1 MASTWALQK
10 ALPPE
15 DPNVVER
22 ALGDGRVQIGAYE
35 VLEVIGEGE
44 FASVWEARSA
54 ARPGERLAMKAIK
67 KARVGAKRNI
77 ARVDREVAAL
87 QRLRHA
93 GVCRLYGVVHSPTY
107 VYLVMEAGDRDLFA
121 FLDGYPRGCDDGTV
135 CAVMRILALAL
146 RHCHNAGVAHRDV
159 KPENVLVVGDP
170 ATWGDAEGVVKLCDF
185 GLCAD
190 VAGDPRLTDFVGS
203 PGFFAPELM
212 TAESY
217 CGRGADAWSLGAVLV
232 ELLLGHRAFE
242 AAWCPP
248 YEELNDPEK
257 FLDGVRRAA
266 ARVKLGAAA
275 GPPSEPMAALL
286 EQLVQIDPARR
297 ATVADVCGAPV
308 FGLLRDSQRRAT
320 GVFFRVNFARRCEEI
335 RPRRTW

>member
-1 MASTWALQK
+1 M
-10 ALPPE
+10 
-15 DPNVVER
+15 
-22 ALGDGRVQIGAYE
+22 
-35 VLEVIGEGE
+35 
-44 FASVWEARSA
+44 
-54 ARPGERLAMKAIK
+54 
-67 KARVGAKRNI
+67 
-77 ARVDREVAAL
+77 DREVAAL

-308 FGLLRDSQRRAT
+308 FGLLRDSPSGGRKFLRLTYDDAPAIAGLLPADARPTGRRRAYGET
-320 GVFFRVNFARRCEEI
+320 PNTTRRALRPAKAPAASDEAAAPRVGDVADALPSLI
-335 RPRRTW
+335 VG

>member
-1 MASTWALQK
+1 M
-10 ALPPE
+10 
-15 DPNVVER
+15 
-22 ALGDGRVQIGAYE
+22 
-35 VLEVIGEGE
+35 
-44 FASVWEARSA
+44 
-54 ARPGERLAMKAIK
+54 
-67 KARVGAKRNI
+67 
-77 ARVDREVAAL
+77 DREVAAL

-248 YEELNDPEK
+248 YEELQDPEK

-308 FGLLRDSQRRAT
+308 FGLLRDSPSGGRKFLRLTYDDAPAIAGLLPADARPTGRRRAYGET
-320 GVFFRVNFARRCEEI
+320 PNTTRRALRPAKAPAAADEAAAPRVGDVADALPSLI
-335 RPRRTW
+335 VG

>member
-1 MASTWALQK
+1 M
-10 ALPPE
+10 
-15 DPNVVER
+15 
-22 ALGDGRVQIGAYE
+22 
-35 VLEVIGEGE
+35 
-44 FASVWEARSA
+44 
-54 ARPGERLAMKAIK
+54 
-67 KARVGAKRNI
+67 
-77 ARVDREVAAL
+77 DREVAAL

-248 YEELNDPEK
+248 YEELQDPEK

-308 FGLLRDSQRRAT
+308 FGLLRDSPSGGRKFLRLTYDDAPAIAALVPADARPTGRRRAYGET
-320 GVFFRVNFARRCEEI
+320 PNTTRRALRPAKAPAAADEAAAPRVGDVADALPSLI
-335 RPRRTW
+335 VG

>member
-67 KARVGAKRNI
+67 KARAKRNI

-170 ATWGDAEGVVKLCDF
+170 ATWGDAE
-185 GLCAD
+185 
-190 VAGDPRLTDFVGS
+190 
-203 PGFFAPELM
+203 
-212 TAESY
+212 ES
-217 CGRGADAWSLGAVLV
+217 
-232 ELLLGHRAFE
+232 
-242 AAWCPP
+242 
-248 YEELNDPEK
+248 
-257 FLDGVRRAA
+257 
-266 ARVKLGAAA
+266 
-275 GPPSEPMAALL
+275 
-286 EQLVQIDPARR
+286 
-297 ATVADVCGAPV
+297 
-308 FGLLRDSQRRAT
+308 
-320 GVFFRVNFARRCEEI
+320 
-335 RPRRTW
+335 

>member
-1 MASTWALQK
+1 M
-10 ALPPE
+10 
-15 DPNVVER
+15 
-22 ALGDGRVQIGAYE
+22 
-35 VLEVIGEGE
+35 
-44 FASVWEARSA
+44 
-54 ARPGERLAMKAIK
+54 
-67 KARVGAKRNI
+67 
-77 ARVDREVAAL
+77 DREVAAL

-308 FGLLRDSQRRAT
+308 FGLLRDRQRRAT